1 MGEGVPLDTFEKFLK
16 VGADGEVG
24 VLAGFV
30 GPLHHD
36 LVVVVVFGALP
47 ALVVVLLL
55 CVDPQLL
62 NSSMFSL

>member
-36 LVVVVVFGALP
+36 FVVVVVFGALP